1 MDAADESWSIADPVA
16 DAGAKINALS
26 THAQR
31 LQESL
36 QALDAETQAQVS
48 EVNGRTEQAVGAI
61 RKQIADLEAL
71 VARELERAAK
81 ETAALEGTLSAAK
94 AQTALELSEIQK
106 TREQLQRLA
115 TNEALLPQRPKDN
128 GMVTL
133 TCLQRADRPGRYRCC
148 CFCDMAPCAKMT
160 RSRNGQERPQAT
172 TESAAP
178 PAAPS
183 AARKRCGSRRRQRQN
198 CPTAPVIEPPKT
210 PPSSSPA
217 VEPPSTPPAVSPK
230 AEPVK
235 TGTENHLSPAESSE
249 RGESSGYGNYADA
262 ARRYLEQA
270 VNGGDE
276 QLPASR
282 RTT

>member
-1 MDAADESWSIADPVA
+1 MEEPVRRTAIAAMDAADESWSIADPVA

-115 TNEALLPQRPKDN
+115 NEY
-128 GMVTL
+128 GV
-133 TCLQRADRPGRYRCC
+133 
-148 CFCDMAPCAKMT
+148 
-160 RSRNGQERPQAT
+160 
-172 TESAAP
+172 AAP
-178 PAAPS
+178 
-183 AARKRCGSRRRQRQN
+183 
-198 CPTAPVIEPPKT
+198 
-210 PPSSSPA
+210 
-217 VEPPSTPPAVSPK
+217 
-230 AEPVK
+230 
-235 TGTENHLSPAESSE
+235 
-249 RGESSGYGNYADA
+249 
-262 ARRYLEQA
+262 
-270 VNGGDE
+270 
-276 QLPASR
+276 
-282 RTT
+282 TTQG